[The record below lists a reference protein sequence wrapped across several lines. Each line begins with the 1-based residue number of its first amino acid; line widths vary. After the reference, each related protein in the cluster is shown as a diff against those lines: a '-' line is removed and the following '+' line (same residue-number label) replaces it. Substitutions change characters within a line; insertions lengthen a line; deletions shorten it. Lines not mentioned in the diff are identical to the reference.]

1 MRQKRDP
8 VPRARDAWWWLGGTF
23 TLGILGAG
31 VVAAGVALWENV
43 DVRQLAPGLSEP
55 PSPLPAPMV
64 PSGPARPHSV
74 FPAVVFRSEASA
86 EYFENPDF
94 HEAEVE
100 RWKELLE
107 STGGT
112 VREVGTAGALMDVA
126 PDELLVVPEAPC
138 LSPSELAG
146 MGAHLAS
153 GGSIVANWALGV
165 RDEECEWRGWSTLLE
180 VTGAEDVRE
189 IPRGDGLYLT
199 VPSSLPT
206 SPGLDAGA
214 RIELRPDPALAL
226 RMSGQRVYW
235 SDWALNPVSVDVAA
249 GADAAVSTTRTDEG
263 GRVAWFAMRTSQA
276 ATEADAVRLERLLQS
291 GIAWAAGIP
300 SASPTTW
307 PGASRAAAM
316 FVLDVEGSEPAVQAR
331 DAAAVFEAEGLPVT
345 FFVVSGLVEGDVEL
359 AESLVRA
366 GEVGTQTLDHA
377 PLTGRTRQEQSMRLG
392 RSRDHL
398 AEWSGLEVR
407 GLHPPEDSYDVYTL
421 EAWVRAGGSYLLA
434 GNDARSAS
442 PEVHGTE
449 GGPVVVLPRLLK
461 DDYSVVVRDVTLR
474 SRRLADAFLAGATKM
489 RAIGG
494 LAVVA
499 GHTQIIVTGPRLD
512 AFRTVAES
520 LRGQGDWWMAEGHE
534 IAEWWLARSL
544 VDVRWTEPTE
554 LREAPSGMV
563 PVEMYDLVVVAG
575 EEIGVGELWV
585 DVVLPEMPTGAVP
598 LVDGVYV
605 DHSIEPW
612 GMRVSIGRLAPG
624 AHAVVRFAVP
634 APDEGP

>member
-8 VPRARDAWWWLGGTF
+8 VPRAREAWWWLGGTF

-55 PSPLPAPMV
+55 PSPLPAPVV
-64 PSGPARPHSV
+64 PSGAARPGSA

-86 EYFENPDF
+86 GYFENADF
-94 HEAEVE
+94 HEAELE

-107 STGGT
+107 AVGGMA
-112 VREVGTAGALMDVA
+112 REVGTAQALMDVT

-138 LSPSELAG
+138 LSPSELAA

-153 GGSIVANWALGV
+153 GGSLVANWALGV
-165 RDEECEWRGWSTLLE
+165 RDEECEWRGWSALIE
-180 VTGAEDVRE
+180 VTGAQDVRE
-189 IPRGDGLYLT
+189 IPRSDGLYLT

-226 RMSGQRVYW
+226 RLSGQRVYW

-300 SASPTTW
+300 SAAPTTW

-345 FFVVSGLVEGDVEL
+345 FFVVSGLVEGDREL

-377 PLTGRTRQEQSMRLG
+377 PLTGRTRQEQSMRLR

-398 AEWSGLEVR
+398 AELSGLEVW

-421 EAWVRAGGSYLLA
+421 EAWARTGGSYLLA

-442 PEVHGTE
+442 PEVHSTE

-520 LRGQGDWWMAEGHE
+520 LRGQGGWWMAEGHE

-544 VDVRWTEPTE
+544 VELQWTEPPA
-554 LREAPSGMV
+554 LREAPFGML
-563 PVEMYDLVVVAG
+563 PVEMYDLVVEAG
-575 EEIGVGELWV
+575 GEIGVDELWL
-585 DVVLPEMPTGAVP
+585 DVVLPEMPTGAMP

-612 GMRVSIGRLAPG
+612 GMRVAMGTLAPG
-624 AHAVVRFAVP
+624 ARAVVRFAVP
-634 APDEGP
+634 DPDEGS